1 MYYLLK
7 VISPHLPASPHI
19 SPFAT
24 FSRLR
29 RRAPLD
35 PSPVHQGE
43 LAVKTNGG
51 GSQTL
56 TPGAA
61 FCSPLPSVGG
71 SKIGELG
78 AKMTACTSAH
88 VSSGACVVQCFEIG
102 EVIHDLLNAEAAE
115 RREREEQ
122 ERLLAIQRERE
133 ALKERARAVRARVH
147 ALELRLGLRNARDV
161 RALWSWAVQR
171 IKSSTRYSRT
181 PTSALPPNPP
191 KSISEGPRVIA
202 PCVWAVDS
210 GRYGYNARP
219 WLCEA

>member
-1 MYYLLK
+1 M
-7 VISPHLPASPHI
+7 
-19 SPFAT
+19 
-24 FSRLR
+24 
-29 RRAPLD
+29 
-35 PSPVHQGE
+35 
-43 LAVKTNGG
+43 KTNGG

-171 IKSSTRYSRT
+171 IKSSMLQQDSNLRLASE
-181 PTSALPPNPP
+181 PP
-191 KSISEGPRVIA
+191 KNHLRRTARDRSLRVGCGQWSLWVQCPPLA
-202 PCVWAVDS
+202 
-210 GRYGYNARP
+210 
-219 WLCEA
+219 L